1 MNGLLGATSESPLK
15 VGELQIHLHHGT
27 YSPIFRPEVLRD
39 TLLRLERENKVASV
53 IVKKKKAYFLTQS
66 GIDLVSGAVV
76 SAESLS
82 KPVVARL
89 LKHTDHLLS
98 TDLGVTICTEFLC
111 EAFSRCGLGIA
122 KNLQG
127 NTGNFPH
134 PGDLSAAFEA
144 AVEGLA
150 ISSEAKQTL
159 EARCVALFKSHD
171 LEDKRLI
178 FYLTQGYYFAQ
189 LLGLDHQTFDPIA
202 EQAFVGAA
210 FYLDTNVLLLGLLPG
225 DRGHAFAE
233 MIGVAKRIGIALR
246 VTRASIN
253 EARRVAADRLK
264 ELKVMQDRVPAELAE
279 RSLDDFVTHFYEQ
292 RLANPDLTPEEYL
305 HRFEKLSETIEQW
318 GVEIDDVVED
328 EMLRGL
334 SFSVLETRIQER
346 SAQYRK
352 GRTKSDGVLRHD
364 VAHYALIETKRESN
378 SKTWFL
384 TRDRSLMSSAE
395 DICKTEKPFCFS
407 LIGFLQSISPYV
419 LSDVEGNSLS
429 MVFSELLK
437 EQLITTDK
445 LFDSREL
452 VLLAEMHSDVL
463 ATAAENLLPA
473 VDFVKFS
480 VLKGK
485 AYRPEDLPLVSLELR
500 KFLASSADEQ
510 KRALESLNA
519 QLQSEAQMD
528 RKAAAESRQARA
540 DAERTLLTREDEI
553 EEQAEKLQTS
563 QLETVLLREQLATQ
577 RMRVRLA
584 GGVSGIVVG
593 AVMWSFRQPI
603 SAAIEGMGGQRE
615 VIDIAL
621 QVIAGLL
628 FCFPSL
634 NFLRKSDWRTEIKV
648 ALGTVI
654 VFAAIWATKMISP
667 SKAADVAS
675 YLAIA
680 AVTAGMLVFA
690 KWKS

>member
-1 MNGLLGATSESPLK
+1 
-15 VGELQIHLHHGT
+15 
-27 YSPIFRPEVLRD
+27 
-39 TLLRLERENKVASV
+39 
-53 IVKKKKAYFLTQS
+53 
-66 GIDLVSGAVV
+66 
-76 SAESLS
+76 
-82 KPVVARL
+82 
-89 LKHTDHLLS
+89 
-98 TDLGVTICTEFLC
+98 
-111 EAFSRCGLGIA
+111 
-122 KNLQG
+122 
-127 NTGNFPH
+127 
-134 PGDLSAAFEA
+134 
-144 AVEGLA
+144 
-150 ISSEAKQTL
+150 
-159 EARCVALFKSHD
+159 
-171 LEDKRLI
+171 
-178 FYLTQGYYFAQ
+178 
-189 LLGLDHQTFDPIA
+189 
-202 EQAFVGAA
+202 
-210 FYLDTNVLLLGLLPG
+210 
-225 DRGHAFAE
+225 
-233 MIGVAKRIGIALR
+233 
-246 VTRASIN
+246 
-253 EARRVAADRLK
+253 
-264 ELKVMQDRVPAELAE
+264 MQDRVPAELAE

-318 GVEIDDVVED
+318 GVEIDDIVED
-328 EMLRGL
+328 EMLKGL

-378 SKTWFL
+378 PKTWFL

-510 KRALESLNA
+510 KRTLESLNA

-563 QLETVLLREQLATQ
+563 QLETVLLREQLATE

-584 GGVSGIVVG
+584 GGVSGIVLG
-593 AVMWSFRQPI
+593 AGMWSFRQPI
-603 SAAIEGMGGQRE
+603 SAAIQGIGGQRE

-654 VFAAIWATKMISP
+654 VFAAIWVTKMISP